1 MKLRTPRRAAA
12 ARGQAMTE
20 YISIVTVLLLGSL
33 AAFAGWPFTEALFT
47 ALQTYIDLYFYA
59 LNLAIG

>member
-1 MKLRTPRRAAA
+1 MKLRTSKAAM

-20 YISIVTVLLLGSL
+20 YISITAVLLLAGM
-33 AAFAGWPFTEALFT
+33 AAFLGWPFTQQLFN

>member
-1 MKLRTPRRAAA
+1 MRVRTHRLAR

-20 YISIVTVLLLGSL
+20 YVSIITVLFLGSM
-33 AAFAGWPFTEALFT
+33 AAFVGWPFTQALFD

>member
-1 MKLRTPRRAAA
+1 MKLRTRRTST

-20 YISIVTVLLLGSL
+20 YVSITAVLLFAGL
-33 AAFAGWPFTEALFT
+33 AAFLGWPFTQQLFN
-47 ALQTYIDLYFYA
+47 AMQSYIDLYFFA

>member
-1 MKLRTPRRAAA
+1 MKLRTRRTSM

-20 YISIVTVLLLGSL
+20 YVSITAVLLFAGL
-33 AAFAGWPFTEALFT
+33 AAFLGWPFTQQLFN
-47 ALQTYIDLYFYA
+47 ALQSYIDLYFFA

>member
-1 MKLRTPRRAAA
+1 MKLRTHRTAA

-20 YISIVTVLLLGSL
+20 YISITAVLLLAGL
-33 AAFAGWPFTEALFT
+33 GAFMGWPFTQQLFN

>member
-1 MKLRTPRRAAA
+1 MKLRIRRTAM

-20 YISIVTVLLLGSL
+20 YISITAVLLFAGL
-33 AAFAGWPFTEALFT
+33 AAFIGWPFTQQIFN
-47 ALQTYIDLYFYA
+47 ALQMYIDLYFFA

>member
-1 MKLRTPRRAAA
+1 MKLRTHRPAA

-20 YISIVTVLLLGSL
+20 YISITAVMLLGVM
-33 AAFAGWPFTEALFT
+33 AAFVGWPFTQQLFD
-47 ALQTYIDLYFYA
+47 ALQTHIDLYFYA

>member
-1 MKLRTPRRAAA
+1 
-12 ARGQAMTE
+12 MTE
-20 YISIVTVLLLGSL
+20 YISITAVLLLGIL
-33 AAFAGWPFTEALFT
+33 GAFIGWPFTEQLFN

>member
-1 MKLRTPRRAAA
+1 MKLRTHRAAM

-20 YISIVTVLLLGSL
+20 YISITTVMLLGVVG
-33 AAFAGWPFTEALFT
+33 AFVGWPFTEQLFN

>member
-1 MKLRTPRRAAA
+1 MKLRTRRTSM

-20 YISIVTVLLLGSL
+20 YVSITAVLLFATM
-33 AAFAGWPFTEALFT
+33 AAFLGWPFTQQLFN
-47 ALQTYIDLYFYA
+47 ALQSYIDLYFFA

>member
-1 MKLRTPRRAAA
+1 MRLRTRRAAT

-20 YISIVTVLLLGSL
+20 YISITTVLLLGGL
-33 AAFAGWPFTEALFT
+33 AAFIGWPFTQQLFN

>member
-1 MKLRTPRRAAA
+1 MKLRIRRPAA

-20 YISIVTVLLLGSL
+20 YISITVVMLLGVVG
-33 AAFAGWPFTEALFT
+33 AFVGWPFTRQLFD

>member
-1 MKLRTPRRAAA
+1 MKLRTRRAAV

-20 YISIVTVLLLGSL
+20 YISITAVLLFAGL
-33 AAFAGWPFTEALFT
+33 AAFLGWPFTQQIFN
-47 ALQTYIDLYFYA
+47 ALQSYIDLYFFA